1 MAKYPPRT
9 CRDCGWAAW
18 TWSDKVYPEG
28 KRRIIVQQP
37 GTCSAP
43 SSRAG
48 EGQQKR
54 SLRAQEPFT
63 DCAAWK
69 PGDH

>member
-18 TWSDKVYPEG
+18 TWSDKPYSEG

-37 GTCSAP
+37 GTCLAP

-48 EGQQKR
+48 DGQRKQP
-54 SLRAQEPFT
+54 LRAMSPF
-63 DCAAWK
+63 DNCPSWK
-69 PGDH
+69 ASG